1 LIVLGIETATRVT
14 AVGIVRDGQAIVD
27 VSETAT
33 TGHAA
38 RLPDIVAQALREA
51 GIGFEGVEGLGVSV
65 GPGSFTGL
73 RVGLSFAKGV
83 AFSGGCPLVGVGTP
97 DALATLAPEKYGRVA
112 TVLDARRGETY
123 VAFFRREGRLVGRSG
138 IDLALGPEEACDRIC
153 EEAAAEGGAPMIVL
167 GDGIERYASAFSS
180 LAARGID
187 AAPLAEI
194 APRGSSVAL
203 LAAARLRRGER
214 DRPESVVPR
223 YVRAS
228 AAERNAVDTSLTRE
242 KALS

>member
-14 AVGIVRDGQAIVD
+14 AVGIVRDGEIVVD

-38 RLPDIVAQALREA
+38 RLPEIVAQALREA
-51 GIGFEGVEGLGVSV
+51 GIGLEGVEGLAVSV

-123 VAFFRREGRLVGRSG
+123 LGIFRREGSLFRRSG
-138 IDLALGPEEACDRIC
+138 IDLALGPEEACNRIC
-153 EEAAAEGGAPMIVL
+153 EEASAEGGAPMIVL
-167 GDGIERYASAFSS
+167 GDGIERYASAFAS
-180 LAARGID
+180 LAVHGID
-187 AAPLAEI
+187 AAPLSAI
-194 APRGSSVAL
+194 APRGSSVAS
-203 LAAARLRRGER
+203 LAAERLRQGER
-214 DRPESVVPR
+214 DPLETVVPR

-228 AAERNAVDTSLTRE
+228 AAERNARDASLTTE